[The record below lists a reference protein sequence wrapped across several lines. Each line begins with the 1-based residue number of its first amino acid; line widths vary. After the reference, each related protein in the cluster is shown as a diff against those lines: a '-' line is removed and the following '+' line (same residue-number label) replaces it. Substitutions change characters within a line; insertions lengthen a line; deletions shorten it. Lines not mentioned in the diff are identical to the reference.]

1 MKTRTLRLG
10 LANNNKCSLC
20 RLEIDYIEH
29 FFFTCPVIKY
39 MWVFVEGL
47 FRQHFK
53 INVLLNEQNVLFGI
67 TEKEANGLIKSDL
80 KTVNHILL
88 IAKMCISKYRYGN
101 PINLVAMIEQEMSL
115 RNIDF
120 SK

>member
-1 MKTRTLRLG
+1 MLKG
-10 LANNNKCSLC
+10 
-20 RLEIDYIEH
+20 
-29 FFFTCPVIKY
+29 F
-39 MWVFVEGL
+39 

-53 INVLLNEQNVLFGI
+53 INVLLNEQNVIFGI

-115 RNIDF
+115 RNIVF